1 MISISVKLYIQYLS
15 LNSMIT
21 LENKLYANI
30 RTSELYSIYFRDPLI
45 TQSDLDNI
53 ADYIVPKDELCGR
66 LIVVDF

>member
-21 LENKLYANI
+21 LENKLYVNI
-30 RTSELYSIYFRDPLI
+30 QTSELYSINFRDPLI